1 METINIGLFLVLT
14 LLSFPITHILM
25 KKGMIMDYNI
35 TEEKQKNLSKFFY
48 IPYLNV
54 IVSFFYLILVII
66 RFKRQD

>member
-1 METINIGLFLVLT
+1 METIDIILLLASILT
-14 LLSFPITHILM
+14 SFPITHILM

-35 TEEKQKNLSKFFY
+35 TEEKEKNLSKFFY

>member
-1 METINIGLFLVLT
+1 METINIVLFSVLT

-35 TEEKQKNLSKFFY
+35 TEKKQKNLSKFFY

-54 IVSFFYLILVII
+54 IVSLFYLILVII
-66 RFKRQD
+66 RFKRKD

>member
-1 METINIGLFLVLT
+1 METINIVLFSVLT
-14 LLSFPITHILM
+14 ILSFPITHILM
-25 KKGMIMDYNI
+25 KKGMIMDYNT

>member
-1 METINIGLFLVLT
+1 METIDII
-14 LLSFPITHILM
+14 LLLASILISFPITHILM

-35 TEEKQKNLSKFFY
+35 TEEKEKNLSKFFY

-66 RFKRQD
+66 RFRRQD

>member
-1 METINIGLFLVLT
+1 METIDIILLLVSILI
-14 LLSFPITHILM
+14 SFPITHILM

-35 TEEKQKNLSKFFY
+35 TEEKEKNLSKFFY

>member
-66 RFKRQD
+66 RFKRPD

>member
-1 METINIGLFLVLT
+1 METIDIILLLVSILI
-14 LLSFPITHILM
+14 SFPITHILM

-35 TEEKQKNLSKFFY
+35 TEEKEKNLSKFFY

-66 RFKRQD
+66 RFRRED

>member
-1 METINIGLFLVLT
+1 METIDII
-14 LLSFPITHILM
+14 LLLASILISFPITHILM

-35 TEEKQKNLSKFFY
+35 TEEKEKNLSKFFY

>member
-35 TEEKQKNLSKFFY
+35 TEEKQKNLSKIFY
-48 IPYLNV
+48 IPHLNV

>member
-1 METINIGLFLVLT
+1 METINIGLFLVLA

-66 RFKRQD
+66 RFKRPD